1 MGTWVLCGL
10 GLCLWWW
17 KSFGVFFTHV
27 LRSSSHVSSQPQCGL
42 ALLSPASQCP
52 WGWDGSGGTGCERV
66 GGVAARARVAERERG
81 KQVHCCEHETR
92 SGAWPQTHNTLL
104 LRPEEVQSNRAW
116 LLRLLRASQ
125 ARNLVLLEAAGAEVL
140 PGVMF
145 AVGLFLVC

>member
-104 LRPEEVQSNRAW
+104 LRPGEVQSNHAW
-116 LLRLLRASQ
+116 LLGLLHASQ

>member
-27 LRSSSHVSSQPQCGL
+27 LRSSSHVSSQSQCGL

-104 LRPEEVQSNRAW
+104 LRPGEVQSNHAW
-116 LLRLLRASQ
+116 LLGLLHASQ